1 MVRLKYEI
9 EDSTI
14 AELLGVQNFTN
25 EESAILELVK
35 NAYDA
40 GATKLLINFNSN
52 GLVISDNGVGM
63 NENDIRSNWMHVGK
77 SNKRYYSDFS
87 ITLPK
92 RILAGSKGV
101 GRFAL
106 ARLGKKVVLYSK
118 QESQNEVE
126 WTTDWNESLLE
137 KNIGQP
143 EINGHGTKIYIHEL
157 RDRWTQNR
165 IKNLSRYLSIT
176 YNDNVMNIVIK
187 PEQDD
192 QVKYIFRNPEMGKTH
207 VSEIELSYDN
217 CNYSL
222 NCIIKSDEF
231 KPEAE
236 KYFQNEKWNLQEKR
250 INVYDELVNDN
261 SLDEIPE
268 IEFKQMLEKIGP
280 FKAKLFFSLKVYSNQ
295 DRDLFLYKYPTLHE
309 RYDYG
314 IVLYRNAFSI
324 ASFDG
329 KKDWLE
335 LNKRM
340 RKSPAAATHPT
351 GSWRVRSNQLSG
363 AIFID
368 KQKNPELKDMANR
381 QGLEENEYFKL
392 FSEIILLGITE
403 FERGRQKFIRLVN
416 KKNKNQEN
424 QSNQRTPVLN
434 EILKTK
440 CDKLNLNE
448 AKVADL
454 KNEIRALQTITE
466 QASREKDEIK
476 SNYRYDVRI
485 LNSFV
490 TIGLK
495 AAAIAHEYKNNR
507 NNLTD
512 NYENIVEALKKYGM
526 WEELN
531 NEEHTRFTYQNVPF
545 LLKSAKKINE
555 ETCKFVNAMLEDLEK
570 SKFQSQDLNLK
581 EQLNNIRNSWEKN
594 CSNLNFKLNISDDIE
609 YMGSSDVLTTI
620 FDNLI
625 LNTWQQNINS
635 ENINITI
642 NAIQMNNLIDFTY
655 KDDGIGLT
663 KKYLDNPEKIL
674 EVHESSR
681 SNGHGLGMW
690 IVNNTIS
697 MTGGKISLIDGK
709 KGFYLQFSLGGR

>member
-40 GATKLLINFNSN
+40 GATELLINFNSN

-87 ITLPK
+87 FTLPK

-118 QESQNEVE
+118 KESQNEVE

-137 KNIGQP
+137 KNISQP
-143 EINGHGTKIYIHEL
+143 KINGHGTKIYIHEL

-165 IKNLSRYLSIT
+165 IKNLSRYLSTT

-231 KPEAE
+231 KQEAE

-335 LNKRM
+335 LNKR
-340 RKSPAAATHPT
+340 
-351 GSWRVRSNQLSG
+351 
-363 AIFID
+363 
-368 KQKNPELKDMANR
+368 
-381 QGLEENEYFKL
+381 LEENEYFKL

-434 EILKTK
+434 EILQTK

-466 QASREKDEIK
+466 QASREKDEIE

-507 NNLTD
+507 NNLTE
-512 NYENIVEALKKYGM
+512 NYKNIVEALKKYGM
-526 WEELN
+526 WGELN

-545 LLKSAKKINE
+545 LLQSAKKINE
-555 ETCKFVNAMLEDLEK
+555 ETCKFMDAMLEDLEK

-581 EQLNNIRNSWEKN
+581 EKLNNIRNSWEKN
-594 CSNLNFKLNISDDIE
+594 CSNLNFKLNISDDIV

-635 ENINITI
+635 ENVNITI
-642 NAIQMNNLIDFTY
+642 NAIKMNNLIDFTY

-663 KKYLDNPEKIL
+663 KKYLDNPDKIL

-709 KGFYLQFSLGGR
+709 KGFYLQFSLGEGK